1 MAEDLIYLDHAA
13 ATPIDD
19 VVLQAM
25 MPYFQEKFFNPSSP
39 YSKGVEVRREY
50 ELAKNRLAATL
61 GVRGDELVM
70 TAGATESI
78 NLAFSVASSGEVAVS
93 EVDHKSVL
101 ESARSRSQSVMLVKP
116 DEKGRV
122 KASAV
127 RRALSSETSFISVG
141 LVNNELGTIQPIAEI
156 AEIVKNERERR
167 RLINDKTP
175 LLFHT
180 DASQALSLV
189 DVKPNRLGVD
199 LLTLSASKIYGPK
212 QVGLLWVR
220 PGIKLKP
227 SIVGGGQEAGLR
239 SGTENVAGVIGF
251 AVAVELASKRRE
263 GEIRRLKVFRDKLAT
278 ELLTSCPD
286 MVISSDNKKSLVS
299 YLNVSFPG
307 IDAERLVFKL
317 ESKGVLVATGSAC
330 SANKGNQST
339 VLRAI
344 GLDNQ
349 LIDGSLR
356 LTLGRL
362 TSESDVEQASKLI
375 IEAVQQEKARLN
387 GS

>member
-39 YSKGVEVRREY
+39 YSKGIEVRREY

-141 LVNNELGTIQPIAEI
+141 LVNNELGVIQPISEI
-156 AEIVKNERERR
+156 AQIVAEERARR
-167 RLINDKTP
+167 RQSDITTP
-175 LLFHT
+175 LVFHT
-180 DASQALSLV
+180 DASQASVLL
-189 DVKPNRLGVD
+189 DVKPHRLGVD
-199 LLTLSASKIYGPK
+199 LLTLSASKVYGPK

-220 PGIKLKP
+220 PGLKISP
-227 SIVGGGQEAGLR
+227 TVVGGGQESGLR
-239 SGTENVAGVIGF
+239 GGTENVAGVVGF
-251 AVAVELASKRRE
+251 AVAMELASKRRASE
-263 GEIRRLKVFRDKLAT
+263 VERLRKLRDDMERRLSEAIPEIV
-278 ELLTSCPD
+278 
-286 MVISSDNKKSLVS
+286 VSSDAKKGLASILH
-299 YLNVSFPG
+299 VSFPG
-307 IDAERLVFKL
+307 VDAERLIFWL
-317 ESKGVLVATGSAC
+317 ESRGVMAASGSAC
-330 SANKGNQST
+330 SANRGTRSH
-339 VLRAI
+339 VLVAI
-344 GLDNQ
+344 GLADA

-356 LTLGRL
+356 ISLGRL
-362 TSESDVEQASKLI
+362 SDEASCQKATELI
-375 IEAVQQEKARLN
+375 IEAVNLEKKRLAR
-387 GS
+387 